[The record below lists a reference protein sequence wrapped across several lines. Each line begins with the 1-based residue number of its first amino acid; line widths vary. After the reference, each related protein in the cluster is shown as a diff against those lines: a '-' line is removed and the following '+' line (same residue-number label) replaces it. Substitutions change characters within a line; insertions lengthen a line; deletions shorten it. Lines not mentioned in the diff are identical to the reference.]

1 MTYAQRS
8 SYDSIRI
15 AKSWQK
21 VLDSNFD
28 DKEYEKHKK
37 LVEETQIPKEQLDNI
52 QYYISITPKGKR
64 RDIDYIQYWSKNK
77 MADGGMM
84 ANGGEIVPYVL
95 WVSKDGDERVL
106 YGKYKSQRAAEM
118 AMKKLWDSGEDYHS
132 MGNMPLSRYEK
143 NGFYDNGGMM
153 NISGESNGDW
163 VAESGGA
170 GMYADGGS
178 LDLLATTAGTPTTN
192 TGGTTFS
199 NADLSGI
206 FAKGG
211 LLQHGLRIGDVVQR
225 YSGNSIVVFNKFT
238 NEYFDV
244 DLNKG
249 ERIIRREYGGSTEI
263 HRTED

>member
-1 MTYAQRS
+1 
-8 SYDSIRI
+8 
-15 AKSWQK
+15 
-21 VLDSNFD
+21 
-28 DKEYEKHKK
+28 
-37 LVEETQIPKEQLDNI
+37 
-52 QYYISITPKGKR
+52 
-64 RDIDYIQYWSKNK
+64 
-77 MADGGMM
+77 
-84 ANGGEIVPYVL
+84 
-95 WVSKDGDERVL
+95 
-106 YGKYKSQRAAEM
+106 
-118 AMKKLWDSGEDYHS
+118 

-170 GMYADGGS
+170 GMYGGGGEVEINKDGLYWFVLTQMSSGFIANNSNANDYATADKIRKRMIHILQKGGDRPYSLKNAVDLVKEAENTPSASEQYADGGS